1 MWENRTN
8 KFSLWNKKFE
18 NMWFSPSFFSWL
30 DHEHLYLLQHLT
42 ASIQSHQ
49 SAFRH
54 KNQHEKK
61 VVVYFTMGSVTYSNH
76 VEHEVY
82 LCDSAHEIISRAVL
96 RSMKWKKY
104 YESAQALH
112 HQSISAL
119 ILVHSSALVQVEKSS
134 VKKWN
139 NLRNLWK
146 KLLSYS
152 QV

>member
-18 NMWFSPSFFSWL
+18 NMWFSPSSFSWL

-61 VVVYFTMGSVTYSNH
+61 VVAYFIMGSVTYSNH
-76 VEHEVY
+76 VEHEAY

>member
-1 MWENRTN
+1 MWENRIN
-8 KFSLWNKKFE
+8 KFSLWNKRFE
-18 NMWFSPSFFSWL
+18 NIFFFLSFFSWL

-42 ASIQSHQ
+42 ASIQSHR
-49 SAFRH
+49 SAFQH

-61 VVVYFTMGSVTYSNH
+61 VVVYFIMGSVTYSNH
-76 VEHEVY
+76 VEHEAY
-82 LCDSAHEIISRAVL
+82 LCDLTHEIMFRVVL

-104 YESAQALH
+104 YESVQALH
-112 HQSISAL
+112 HQSIFVP
-119 ILVHSSALVQVEKSS
+119 ILVRSSALVQVEKSS

-146 KLLSYS
+146 KLLSCS